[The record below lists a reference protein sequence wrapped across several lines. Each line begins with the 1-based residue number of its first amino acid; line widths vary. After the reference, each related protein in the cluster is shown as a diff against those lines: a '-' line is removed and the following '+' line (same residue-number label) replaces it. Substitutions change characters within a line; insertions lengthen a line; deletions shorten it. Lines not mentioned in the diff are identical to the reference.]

1 MLSKFKKLRR
11 SSLSLGNMKS
21 YFLYAIGE
29 ILLVTFGI
37 LLALQVNNW
46 NQNKQDQSTIGAY
59 LNSILINIKS
69 DLSNAEF
76 INTKRISLLPAIDYV
91 RFNLRLKEETYN
103 QSDIIFTSQSFNA
116 ILENNYL
123 NANLS
128 GFESLKNSGYLSKL
142 QGKDIE
148 VLLFQYYSIVEEI
161 RLMEKHYNEN
171 LQNASEDFYTTDFN
185 KFYYFFNPEF
195 VAGDGLTFE
204 FLQPY
209 FKEIYTHSSIN
220 RIFDKPSTLIWRYEN
235 LLLIGKEIIR
245 MIEDKRMEYDEMA
258 TQNLKNVFDVN
269 GNIGYPR
276 ILINGAPGEGFK
288 QGIAAAD
295 GSVDWGNFELN
306 EIVIDFPEIA
316 WGAYYFYIGDG
327 TYQQRKTKDYSVYQS
342 LTLELKGKNGGESV
356 YIALKDD
363 TDPDDGSESKIL
375 LTLTNE
381 WATYTIPLTAFE
393 TADLKRLFVVPSF
406 IFQGTQ
412 QTIKIKNI
420 EFVK

>member
-69 DLSNAEF
+69 DLSNAEL

-185 KFYYFFNPEF
+185 KL
-195 VAGDGLTFE
+195 AS
-204 FLQPY
+204 
-209 FKEIYTHSSIN
+209 FKN
-220 RIFDKPSTLIWRYEN
+220 K
-235 LLLIGKEIIR
+235 K
-245 MIEDKRMEYDEMA
+245 K
-258 TQNLKNVFDVN
+258 
-269 GNIGYPR
+269 
-276 ILINGAPGEGFK
+276 
-288 QGIAAAD
+288 
-295 GSVDWGNFELN
+295 
-306 EIVIDFPEIA
+306 
-316 WGAYYFYIGDG
+316 
-327 TYQQRKTKDYSVYQS
+327 
-342 LTLELKGKNGGESV
+342 
-356 YIALKDD
+356 
-363 TDPDDGSESKIL
+363 
-375 LTLTNE
+375 
-381 WATYTIPLTAFE
+381 
-393 TADLKRLFVVPSF
+393 
-406 IFQGTQ
+406 
-412 QTIKIKNI
+412 
-420 EFVK
+420 

>member
-185 KFYYFFNPEF
+185 KL
-195 VAGDGLTFE
+195 AS
-204 FLQPY
+204 
-209 FKEIYTHSSIN
+209 FKN
-220 RIFDKPSTLIWRYEN
+220 K
-235 LLLIGKEIIR
+235 K
-245 MIEDKRMEYDEMA
+245 K
-258 TQNLKNVFDVN
+258 
-269 GNIGYPR
+269 
-276 ILINGAPGEGFK
+276 
-288 QGIAAAD
+288 
-295 GSVDWGNFELN
+295 
-306 EIVIDFPEIA
+306 
-316 WGAYYFYIGDG
+316 
-327 TYQQRKTKDYSVYQS
+327 
-342 LTLELKGKNGGESV
+342 
-356 YIALKDD
+356 
-363 TDPDDGSESKIL
+363 
-375 LTLTNE
+375 
-381 WATYTIPLTAFE
+381 
-393 TADLKRLFVVPSF
+393 
-406 IFQGTQ
+406 
-412 QTIKIKNI
+412 
-420 EFVK
+420 